1 MFIWA
6 ARRTREW
13 QMGTKRKLNRSVQGD
28 RKPVDESPGHPC
40 SIRFNSDECMFDRR
54 VRLKVLE
61 GFAFQVRI
69 QSSRAFWGTD

>member
-1 MFIWA
+1 
-6 ARRTREW
+6 
-13 QMGTKRKLNRSVQGD
+13 
-28 RKPVDESPGHPC
+28 
-40 SIRFNSDECMFDRR
+40 MFDRR